1 MNTVEVNIIE
11 SIRTFIKECPFL
23 KDYLGATR
31 PKVNVDYLGDT
42 ETVYSIERVPCNPI
56 IKQYIDGSKMKQE
69 EFIFCSRESYG
80 ENVFENL
87 ENINFYENFV
97 SWLEEKNRTGDLP
110 ILDGNREVE
119 KIEILTPGYAFA
131 TDIDKARYQIQL
143 RLIYIERK

>member
-1 MNTVEVNIIE
+1 
-11 SIRTFIKECPFL
+11 
-23 KDYLGATR
+23 
-31 PKVNVDYLGDT
+31 
-42 ETVYSIERVPCNPI
+42 
-56 IKQYIDGSKMKQE
+56 MKQE

-80 ENVFENL
+80 GNVFENL

-119 KIEILTPGYAFA
+119 KIEILTPGYAFQ
-131 TDIDKARYQIQL
+131 TDVDKARYQIQL